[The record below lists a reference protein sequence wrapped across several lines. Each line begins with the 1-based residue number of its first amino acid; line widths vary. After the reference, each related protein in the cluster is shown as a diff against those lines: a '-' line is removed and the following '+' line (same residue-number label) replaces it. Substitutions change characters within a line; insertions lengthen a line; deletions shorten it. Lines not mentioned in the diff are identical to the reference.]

1 MESIEH
7 YLEKPRIG
15 EGVFIG

>member
-7 YLEKPRIG
+7 YVGRNTKPG
-15 EGVFIG
+15 L